1 MRTVETTG
9 RTVEEAVEASLEE
22 LGVEQDA
29 VEIEILEEPNRGLF
43 GILGSKQA
51 RVRATLKSYPE
62 DIAREFLNSV
72 FEKMNMTVEITSEEK
87 EGYLHLA
94 LSGSNMGILIGRR
107 GETLDAL
114 QYLVNLVVNKQLA
127 NSGERARIILDIEG
141 YRSKRE
147 KTLTML
153 AEKISLRVRRTGSK
167 VVLEPMNP
175 HERRIIHTA
184 LQGDDEVQTYSEG
197 VEPYRKVVVA
207 PKLKNSNSQN
217 Y

>member
-22 LGVEQDA
+22 LGVSEKD

-51 RVRATLKSYPE
+51 RVRATVKRSAE
-62 DIAREFLNSV
+62 DIAREFLNSI
-72 FEKMNMTVEITSEEK
+72 FEIMDMSVKIESEEK
-87 EGYLHLA
+87 DGYLHLA
-94 LSGSNMGILIGRR
+94 LSGNNMGILIGRR

-127 NSGERARIILDIEG
+127 GIGERSRIILDIEN

-147 KTLTML
+147 KTLTAL
-153 AEKISLRVRRTGSK
+153 AEKISLRVKRTGSK

-184 LQGDDEVQTYSEG
+184 LQGDSEVQTYSEG

-207 PKLKNSNSQN
+207 PKKNN
-217 Y
+217 YQEF

>member
-22 LGVEQDA
+22 LGVGQDD

-43 GILGSKQA
+43 GIIGSKQA
-51 RVRATLKSYPE
+51 RVKVTVKIEPE
-62 DIAREFLNSV
+62 KIAEDFLYSV
-72 FEKMNMTVEITSEEK
+72 VEKMNMDDVEIESEER
-87 EGYLHLA
+87 EGYLYLS
-94 LSGSNMGILIGRR
+94 LSGENMGLLIGRR

-114 QYLVNLVVNKQLA
+114 QYLVNLVVNKRLFPL
-127 NSGERARIILDIEG
+127 GERVRIILDIEG
-141 YRSKRE
+141 YRAKRE
-147 KTLTML
+147 KTLVNL
-153 AEKISLRVRRTGSK
+153 AQKISMRVRRTGNK

-207 PKLKNSNSQN
+207 PKNRNSQIH
-217 Y
+217 

>member
-1 MRTVETTG
+1 MRMVETTG

-22 LGVEQDA
+22 LGVSEKD

-51 RVRATLKSYPE
+51 RVRATIKKSAE
-62 DIAREFLNSV
+62 EIAREFLNSI
-72 FEKMNMTVEITSEEK
+72 FEKMNMSVEIESEEK

-94 LSGSNMGILIGRR
+94 LSGANMGILIGRR

-127 NSGERARIILDIEG
+127 GMGERSRIILDIEH

-153 AEKISLRVRRTGSK
+153 AEKISLRVKRTGSK

-184 LQGDDEVQTYSEG
+184 LQGDAEVQTYSEG

-207 PKLKNSNSQN
+207 PKRNSFQE

>member
-22 LGVEQDA
+22 LGVEQKN

-51 RVRATLKSYPE
+51 RVRATIKSSPE
-62 DIAREFLNSV
+62 DIARQFLSSV
-72 FEKMNMTVEITSEEK
+72 FEKMHMSVEVESEEK

-94 LSGSNMGILIGRR
+94 LSGANMGILIGRR

-127 NSGERARIILDIEG
+127 GLGERSRIILDIEN

-147 KTLTML
+147 KTLTQL

-207 PKLKNSNSQN
+207 PKHRNTQEH
-217 Y
+217 

>member
-1 MRTVETTG
+1 MRMVETTG

-22 LGVEQDA
+22 LGVSEKD

-51 RVRATLKSYPE
+51 RVRATIKKSAE
-62 DIAREFLNSV
+62 EIAREFLNSI
-72 FEKMNMTVEITSEEK
+72 FEKMNMSVEIESGEK

-94 LSGSNMGILIGRR
+94 LSGANMGILIGRR

-127 NSGERARIILDIEG
+127 GIGERSRIILDIEH

-153 AEKISLRVRRTGSK
+153 AEKISLRVKRTGSK

-184 LQGDDEVQTYSEG
+184 LQGDAEVQTYSEG

-207 PKLKNSNSQN
+207 PKRNSFQE

>member
-1 MRTVETTG
+1 MKTVETTG
-9 RTVEEAVEASLEE
+9 RTVEEAVQSSLEE
-22 LGVEQDA
+22 LGVGHED

-51 RVRATLKSYPE
+51 RVKVSLKLSPE
-62 DIAREFLNSV
+62 DIAREFLNLV
-72 FEKMNMTVEITSEEK
+72 FEKMKMDVEIDVSER
-87 EGYLHLA
+87 EGYLYFSM
-94 LSGSNMGILIGRR
+94 SGTNMGILIGRR

-114 QYLVNLVVNKQLA
+114 QYLVNLVVNKKLSQI
-127 NSGERARIILDIEG
+127 GEHARIILDIEG

-147 KTLTML
+147 KTLINL
-153 AEKISLRVRRTGSK
+153 AEKISMRVRRTGSK

-184 LQGDDEVQTYSEG
+184 LQDDEEVQTYSEG

-207 PKLKNSNSQN
+207 PKNKNFHAR
-217 Y
+217 

>member
-22 LGVEQDA
+22 LGVEQKN

-51 RVRATLKSYPE
+51 RVRATIKSSPE
-62 DIAREFLNSV
+62 DIARQFLSSV
-72 FEKMNMTVEITSEEK
+72 FEKMHMSVEVESEEK

-94 LSGSNMGILIGRR
+94 LSGANMGILIGRR

-127 NSGERARIILDIEG
+127 GLGERSRIILDIEN

-147 KTLTML
+147 KTLTQL

-184 LQGDDEVQTYSEG
+184 LQEDDEVQTYSEG

-207 PKLKNSNSQN
+207 PKHRNTQEH
-217 Y
+217 

>member
-1 MRTVETTG
+1 MRTMEATG
-9 RTVEEAVEASLEE
+9 RTVEEAIEASLEE
-22 LGVEQDA
+22 LGVRKED

-51 RVRATLKSYPE
+51 RVRVTVKLSAEES
-62 DIAREFLNSV
+62 AREFLNTV
-72 FEKMNMTVEITSEEK
+72 FEKMKMDVEIAAEEK
-87 EGYLHLA
+87 EGYLHLS
-94 LSGSNMGILIGRR
+94 LSGANMGILIGRR

-114 QYLVNLVVNKQLA
+114 QYLVNLVVNKKL
-127 NSGERARIILDIEG
+127 SGLGERARIILDIEG

-147 KTLTML
+147 KTLINL
-153 AEKISLRVRRTGSK
+153 AEKISMRVRRTGSK

-207 PKLKNSNSQN
+207 PKNRNFQAH
-217 Y
+217 